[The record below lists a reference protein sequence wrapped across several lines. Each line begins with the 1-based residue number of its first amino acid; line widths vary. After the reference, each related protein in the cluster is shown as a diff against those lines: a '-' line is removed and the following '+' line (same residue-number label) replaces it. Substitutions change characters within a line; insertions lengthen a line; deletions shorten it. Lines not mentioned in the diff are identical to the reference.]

1 MQELWCWCVAM
12 RTQENQPFAV
22 SSLTNS
28 LKGILSVFW
37 KTFSTLF
44 LVRCEKV
51 GFLECDVGQPEFTVP
66 MVTALHLVTT
76 PVFGPAYLNHRKPY
90 K

>member
-1 MQELWCWCVAM
+1 MLVCGDANTGKSTFCRFIV
-12 RTQENQPFAV
+12 NK
-22 SSLTNS
+22 L
-28 LKGILSVFW
+28 LKRYSFCFLG
-37 KTFSTLF
+37 KKFSTFF

>member
-1 MQELWCWCVAM
+1 MVLVCGDANTGKSTFCRFIV
-12 RTQENQPFAV
+12 NK
-22 SSLTNS
+22 L
-28 LKGILSVFW
+28 LKRYSFW